1 MSWLRPTRLELG
13 AINQV
18 RAKLGMVP
26 LSAAE
31 LIALRSARGAT
42 ETLSKTK
49 MVHSKPPVGDGFEIL
64 PASNLIKA

>member
-18 RAKLGMVP
+18 RAKLGMGP

-42 ETLSKTK
+42 ETL
-49 MVHSKPPVGDGFEIL
+49 P
-64 PASNLIKA
+64 KAKIGTISRPSVTAARPCPQAI